1 MTKRGLFVTFEGI
14 EGSGKSTQLAELAR
28 RLRAARRR
36 VVVTREP
43 GGTPAGDAIR
53 RIFLGPAGRGLEPW
67 TELFLIEAARAQH
80 LAEVV
85 RPALE
90 AGAIVLCDRFTDS
103 TLAYQGAGRGL
114 QIASIRTLHR
124 LPTLRPAPDLTI
136 LFDLP
141 AREGLARA
149 SGRNLARRGR
159 GRSRETRIDD
169 EPLAFHER
177 VRRGYLSIARRDRR
191 RVVRVDASAD
201 QGAIAARVEEIVRG
215 RLAPPAGARRPE

>member
-1 MTKRGLFVTFEGI
+1 MAARFITFEGV

-43 GGTPAGDAIR
+43 GGTPAGGAIR

-90 AGAIVLCDRFTDS
+90 AAAIVLCDRFTDS
-103 TLAYQGAGRGL
+103 TLAYQGDGRGL
-114 QIASIRTLHR
+114 PLASIRTLHR
-124 LPTLRPAPDLTI
+124 LPSLRPLSLTPSLLKLVSWTTFAPLSRCWRIVPRRSEGGCWTTLT
-136 LFDLP
+136 LLASTLCP
-141 AREGLARA
+141 MAR
-149 SGRNLARRGR
+149 SPSP
-159 GRSRETRIDD
+159 SRLTCVRTSTRH
-169 EPLAFHER
+169 AW
-177 VRRGYLSIARRDRR
+177 
-191 RVVRVDASAD
+191 
-201 QGAIAARVEEIVRG
+201 
-215 RLAPPAGARRPE
+215 